1 MAAGLSLPEEN
12 VEEFRRRINEECS
25 LTEEELTEVI
35 RIDIA
40 LPFSHVSEKVVEELE
55 LLEPFGNGNGKPVFA
70 ARNVQVLEY
79 RIMGKNQNAL
89 RMKLKD
95 ESGAVLEGICFNDQM
110 RAVLALLEQ
119 KQTMHMLYYPELN
132 EYRGVKRLQVQV
144 RNCL

>member
-1 MAAGLSLPEEN
+1 
-12 VEEFRRRINEECS
+12 
-25 LTEEELTEVI
+25 
-35 RIDIA
+35 
-40 LPFSHVSEKVVEELE
+40 
-55 LLEPFGNGNGKPVFA
+55 
-70 ARNVQVLEY
+70 
-79 RIMGKNQNAL
+79 MGKNQNAL